1 VKFTQATRSRRIQIM
16 PTRGAGT
23 DPDYRFSFANERTFL
38 AWIRTALALVAG
50 GLAVVQLL
58 PDLSPAW
65 GRQVLG
71 SLLVLLGMAVAATSI
86 IRWARNEDAL
96 RTNAPL
102 PPSRLPVFMALAVV
116 VIAVVAVALLLAGA

>member
-1 VKFTQATRSRRIQIM
+1 M
-16 PTRGAGT
+16 DAGS

-38 AWIRTALALVAG
+38 AWIRTALALIAG

-86 IRWARNEDAL
+86 ARWARNEDAL
-96 RTNAPL
+96 RNDAPL

-116 VIAVVAVALLLAGA
+116 IIAVVAVTLLLAGA